1 MNYIQRTV
9 EKKIIQYLKPNKAVV
24 LLGARRV
31 GKTKLIQRIIELMN
45 EPHLF
50 LNGDDQD
57 THTLLAI
64 QSKSNYER
72 LLGNIRFLV
81 IDEAQEIPSI
91 GSKLKLMVDTI
102 EGIKIIVTG
111 SSALDLNDNVG
122 EPLVGR
128 KMTFHLFPLS
138 QEELSKQEN
147 YLQTTQQLSNRL
159 VFGTYP
165 ELEFLPTN
173 NEKINYLKEQVNSYL
188 LKDVLAY
195 EGIQK
200 REKIVS
206 LLRIIA
212 YRIGSEIS
220 VESIGNELGISKNT
234 VDKYLDLLSKVFI
247 IHRVGGFARNLDN
260 EITKKAKW
268 YFYDNGIRNALI
280 SNFNTLE
287 VREDQ
292 GQLWENYLIYER
304 LKKQSYAMDYGSH
317 FFWRTHSRQ
326 EIDWIEEKDGALK
339 AYEFKWAMQG
349 KAKVPQ
355 AWIKGYPDASF
366 EVVDRTNY
374 MDFIVGQ

>member
-1 MNYIQRTV
+1 MEYIQRTV
-9 EKKIIQYLKPNKAVV
+9 EKQIISYLKPNKAVV

-31 GKTKLIQRIIELMN
+31 GKTKLIQRIIELVN
-45 EPHLF
+45 EPTLF

-57 THTLLAI
+57 THALLAI
-64 QSKSNYER
+64 QSKANYER
-72 LLGNIRFLV
+72 LLGNVRFLV
-81 IDEAQEIPSI
+81 IDEAQEIPNI

-102 EGIKIIVTG
+102 EGIKIIATG
-111 SSALDLNDNVG
+111 SSALDLNESIG

-128 KMTFHLFPLS
+128 KMTFHLYPLS
-138 QEELSKQEN
+138 QGELSKHEN

-165 ELEFLPTN
+165 ELEFLQTN
-173 NEKINYLKEQVNSYL
+173 NEKIQYLKEQVNSYL

-220 VESIGNELGISKNT
+220 IESIGNELGISKNT

-247 IHRVGGFARNLDN
+247 IHRVGGLSRNLDN

-280 SNFNTLE
+280 SNFNSLE
-287 VREDQ
+287 LREDQ

-304 LKKQSYAMDYGSH
+304 LKKQAYAMDYGSH
-317 FFWRTHSRQ
+317 YFWRTHSRQ
-326 EIDWIEEKDGALK
+326 EIDWIEEKDGSLK

-349 KAKVPQ
+349 KAKIPQ
-355 AWIKGYPDASF
+355 AWTKGYPDTSF
-366 EVVDRTNY
+366 EIIDRSNF
-374 MDFIVGQ
+374 MDFIL